1 MKADA
6 DIVRL
11 SVPFVAGVGLSA
23 WIDAPTVCASAALA
37 AVAACFFFAAR
48 SGRRTAV
55 IALLFLGL
63 GVLCHS
69 GAAILPFRNPAPSA
83 ASGALGK
90 LSALIDGLPFSERET
105 NALLKT
111 FLTGQRKGLGKAL
124 SGSFRAA
131 GASHLLALSG
141 LHLGVIY
148 LILSKL
154 LAVIGNSRLAY
165 AVRSVLIVA
174 CSAFYVLMTGAS
186 PSIVRAFLFI
196 LLAEIAR
203 NCPGRSKTPLSVWC
217 TALLIQ
223 LVFRPE
229 VISSTGFQLSYLAM
243 LGIFLLYPSMK
254 EWYPG
259 GGSKR
264 EKWNPL
270 RRMWEA
276 MALSTSCQLFTAPL
290 VWITFHTFPRYFLL
304 TNLIALPL
312 TEALIACGVAL
323 TALAAF
329 GSSPVPLLRLTDCL
343 SFALR
348 RSLDIIASLS
358 S

>member
-6 DIVRL
+6 DIIRL
-11 SVPFVAGVGLSA
+11 SIPFVAGVGLAAWTGAPFISA
-23 WIDAPTVCASAALA
+23 TAALA
-37 AVAACFFFAAR
+37 AVAGCFFLSVR
-48 SGRRTAV
+48 NGRRTAV
-55 IALLFLGL
+55 IALLFFSL

-69 GAAILPFRNPAPSA
+69 GSAIFPFHGSTPAAASA
-83 ASGALGK
+83 ALEK
-90 LSALIDGLPFSERET
+90 LSAMIDSLPFSDRET
-105 NALLKT
+105 NALLKA
-111 FLTGQRKGLGKAL
+111 FLTGRKKGLGRTMTAC
-124 SGSFRAA
+124 FRKA

-165 AVRSVLIVA
+165 AARSVLIVA

-203 NCPGRSKTPLSVWC
+203 NCPGRNKTPLGVWC
-217 TALLIQ
+217 TAMLIQ
-223 LVFRPE
+223 LVFSPE
-229 VISSTGFQLSYLAM
+229 SISSTGFQLSYLAM

-259 GGSKR
+259 GGRKKER
-264 EKWNPL
+264 WNPL

-290 VWITFHTFPRYFLL
+290 VWVTFHSFPWYFLL

-312 TEALIACGVAL
+312 SEALIACGIAL
-323 TALAAF
+323 TVLFACGAA
-329 GSSPVPLLRLTDCL
+329 PLPLLRLTDCL

-348 RSLDIIASLS
+348 RSLEIIASM
-358 S
+358 

>member
-1 MKADA
+1 MKADP
-6 DIVRL
+6 DIIRL
-11 SVPFVAGVGLSA
+11 SIPFVAGVGLSS
-23 WIDAPTVCASAALA
+23 WTSAPFICASAALA
-37 AVAACFFFAAR
+37 AVAACFFFSVR

-55 IALLFLGL
+55 IVLLFLSL

-69 GAAILPFRNPAPSA
+69 GSAILPYRIPVPAAASA
-83 ASGALGK
+83 ALEK
-90 LSALIDGLPFSERET
+90 LSALIDSLPFSERET
-105 NALLKT
+105 NALLKA
-111 FLTGQRKGLGKAL
+111 FLTGQRQGLGRAMT
-124 SGSFRAA
+124 GCFRAA

-154 LAVIGNSRLAY
+154 LAILGNSRLAY
-165 AVRSVLIVA
+165 AAHSVLIVA

-203 NCPGRSKTPLSVWC
+203 NCPGRSKTPIGVWC
-217 TALLIQ
+217 TAMLIQ

-229 VISSTGFQLSYLAM
+229 AISSIGFRLSYLAM
-243 LGIFLLYPSMK
+243 LGIFLLYPAMK
-254 EWYPG
+254 DWYPG

-264 EKWNPL
+264 ERWNPL

-290 VWITFHTFPRYFLL
+290 VWVTFHTFPGYFLL

-312 TEALIACGVAL
+312 TEALIACGI
-323 TALAAF
+323 ALAALAAI
-329 GSSPVPLLRLTDCL
+329 GLAPLPLLRLADSL

-348 RSLDIIASLS
+348 RSLEIIASM
-358 S
+358 

>member
-23 WIDAPTVCASAALA
+23 WIGAPRICTPAALA
-37 AVAACFFFAAR
+37 AVAACFVLAAQG
-48 SGRRTAV
+48 GRRTAV

-63 GVLCHS
+63 GVLSHS
-69 GAAILPFRNPAPSA
+69 GSALLPFRRPAPPSA
-83 ASGALGK
+83 SVALEK
-90 LSALIDGLPFSERET
+90 LSVLIDSLPFSERET
-105 NALLKT
+105 NALLKA
-111 FLTGQRKGLGKAL
+111 FLTGQRKELGREMA
-124 SGSFRAA
+124 GYFRAA

-141 LHLGVIY
+141 LHLGIIY
-148 LILSKL
+148 LIMNKL
-154 LAVIGNSRLAY
+154 LGVIGNSRPAY
-165 AVRSVLIVA
+165 ALRSALIIA
-174 CSAFYVLMTGAS
+174 CSAFYVLMSGAS

-196 LLAEIAR
+196 VLAEIAR
-203 NCPGRSKTPLSVWC
+203 NCPGRSKTPLGVWC
-217 TALLIQ
+217 TAMLIQ

-229 VISSTGFQLSYLAM
+229 AISSIGFSLSYLAM

-259 GGSKR
+259 GGKR
-264 EKWNPL
+264 ERWNPL

-290 VWITFHTFPRYFLL
+290 VWVTFHTFPQYFLL

-312 TEALIACGVAL
+312 TEAMIACGVTL

-329 GSSPVPLLRLTDCL
+329 GSAPEALLRITDCL

-348 RSLDIIASLS
+348 RSLEIIS
-358 S
+358 SM